1 MDFAKDTF
9 PLAVYGLQDV
19 FSSWILLLKVWPSN
33 SNPLLIGRWYM
44 EHLYET
50 KGSMTQARSVGKKC
64 MHSQLGVNPVFMLGC
79 LKILSLP
86 I

>member
-1 MDFAKDTF
+1 
-9 PLAVYGLQDV
+9 
-19 FSSWILLLKVWPSN
+19 
-33 SNPLLIGRWYM
+33 M

-64 MHSQLGVNPVFMLGC
+64 MHGQLGVNPVFVLGC

-86 I
+86 V

>member
-1 MDFAKDTF
+1 MACRTSSVLGFFFSTMDFEFKS
-9 PLAVYGLQDV
+9 P
-19 FSSWILLLKVWPSN
+19 
-33 SNPLLIGRWYM
+33 LIGRWYM

-64 MHSQLGVNPVFMLGC
+64 MHSQLGVNPVFVLGC

-86 I
+86 V

>member
-1 MDFAKDTF
+1 
-9 PLAVYGLQDV
+9 
-19 FSSWILLLKVWPSN
+19 
-33 SNPLLIGRWYM
+33 M

-64 MHSQLGVNPVFMLGC
+64 MHRQLGVNPVFMFGC

-86 I
+86 V